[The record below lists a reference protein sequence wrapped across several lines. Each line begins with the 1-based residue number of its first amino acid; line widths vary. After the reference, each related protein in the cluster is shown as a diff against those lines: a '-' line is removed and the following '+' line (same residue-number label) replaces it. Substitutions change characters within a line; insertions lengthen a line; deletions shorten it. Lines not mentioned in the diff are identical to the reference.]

1 MLYQTELTEMVPC
14 VGIEP
19 TTTRLKGARSTDW
32 AKSALTGFIGVHT
45 RPTDWATNDI
55 AIGQDSNLRPRL
67 YSRKKKKLLYET
79 ILCFTATCQT
89 LRDGIEPPTSRLT
102 VERSNQLSYQSFI
115 SSFTSCSGCFTSTGI
130 WTQEASAVHLKCTPF
145 DRTRVYWSD
154 DIDLMLQETCGFP

>member
-1 MLYQTELTEMVPC
+1 MLSAGFEPAKALPMTLEITPFDRSGKIARKFYRMPI

-45 RPTDWATNDI
+45 RSTDWATNDI

-102 VERSNQLSYQSFI
+102 VERSNQLSYQSYI
-115 SSFTSCSGCFTSTGI
+115 S
-130 WTQEASAVHLKCTPF
+130 VL
-145 DRTRVYWSD
+145 RT
-154 DIDLMLQETCGFP
+154 FH